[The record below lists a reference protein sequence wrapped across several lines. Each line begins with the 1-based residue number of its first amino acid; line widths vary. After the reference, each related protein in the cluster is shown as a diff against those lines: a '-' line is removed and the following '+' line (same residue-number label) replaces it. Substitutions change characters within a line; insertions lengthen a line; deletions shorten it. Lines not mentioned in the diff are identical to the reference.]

1 MSATASRLRSLVPEL
16 LWVAFAVANGGL
28 MFAFPHYPT
37 IPFHFIWI
45 SFTLFCGFRIWPRK
59 AIFVVLLVVM
69 AGTGGV
75 LVYLTNR
82 HYVDVEELAEV
93 PLMAAVF
100 LATMWHVWRG
110 QAARNALEE
119 IAVEERS
126 QRRRELDFTRR
137 ASHELRTPLTV
148 ARGHVELVRQRVD
161 DSSQVADLT
170 TVIAELDRMALI
182 SKGLLALARMENPS
196 TFLPTEIDP
205 LDLVRGAARRW
216 SVTCSRTWHVS
227 CRSPMLHLDQERVTA
242 ALDALLDNAV
252 KHTRSG
258 DHIDIS
264 VTAGSAGV
272 VLAVTDTGPGIP
284 ASGLPH
290 VFEPFWQAEHRRDR
304 RYAGTGLGL
313 AIVETVALQHGGQAT
328 AANAPSG
335 GAVVSMTLPKSV
347 MDTHDELLFLR
358 HDEELEVAQVI
369 PERSPL

>member
-1 MSATASRLRSLVPEL
+1 MSATASRLRSLGPEL
-16 LWVAFAVANGGL
+16 LWATFAIANAEL
-28 MFAFPHYPT
+28 MLEFPHYPT

-59 AIFVVLLVVM
+59 AIFLVLLVVM
-69 AGTGGV
+69 AGTTGV
-75 LVYLTNR
+75 LIYLTNR

-110 QAARNALEE
+110 QAARDALEE

-148 ARGHVELVRQRVD
+148 ARGHVELVRQRLT
-161 DSSQVADLT
+161 DSGQVADLT

-196 TFLPTEIDP
+196 TFLPTELDP
-205 LDLVRGAARRW
+205 VDLARGAARRW
-216 SVTCSRTWHVS
+216 SVTCVRTWHVS
-227 CRSPMLHLDQERVTA
+227 CRSPMLLLDQERMSA
-242 ALDALLDNAV
+242 ALDALIDNAV
-252 KHTRSG
+252 KHTQAG

-264 VTAGSAGV
+264 VTAGSGGV
-272 VLAVTDTGPGIP
+272 VVAVRDTGPGIP
-284 ASGLPH
+284 EAGLAH

-313 AIVETVALQHGGQAT
+313 AIVETVALQHGGSAT
-328 AANAPSG
+328 AANAPGG

-347 MDTHDELLFLR
+347 LETNNELLFLR
-358 HDEELEVAQVI
+358 HDEDLEVAQVV